1 MAVVVTSAIV
11 LLMVFLAIGSYNRL
25 LGLRRKVVHG
35 WRQVDV
41 QLRRRH
47 DVVRKLLTSIRETPG
62 VDSAALDAVMAA
74 RERAAAAGGPAD
86 IARRERE
93 LTQALT
99 DLNLLIGSNAQFATN
114 QQVRL
119 LLDELKAVEQSIAS
133 ARQVYNALA
142 IRYNAAIRV
151 VPINVI
157 ASIGN
162 FRPAEPSSDPE
173 VG

>member
-1 MAVVVTSAIV
+1 MAVVVTFAIV
-11 LLMVFLAIGSYNRL
+11 VLMVFLAIGSYNRL
-25 LGLRRKVVHG
+25 LGIRRNVIHG

-41 QLRRRH
+41 QLKRRH
-47 DVVRKLLTSIRETPG
+47 DVVRKLLTSVRDTAS
-62 VDSAALDAVMAA
+62 VDGAALDAVMAA

-86 IARRERE
+86 IARKERE
-93 LTQALT
+93 LSQALT
-99 DLNLLIGSNAQFATN
+99 DLNLLIGSHAQLATN

-119 LLDELKAVEQSIAS
+119 LQEELKAAEHSIAS

-157 ASIGN
+157 AGIGN
-162 FRPAEPSSDPE
+162 FRPAEPSSDT
-173 VG
+173 

>member
-25 LGLRRKVVHG
+25 LGLRRKVLHG
-35 WRQVDV
+35 WRQVDL

-47 DVVRKLLTSIRETPG
+47 DVVRKLVTSIRQTPG

-74 RERAAAAGGPAD
+74 RNRAAAAGGPAD
-86 IARRERE
+86 VARRERE
-93 LTQALT
+93 LSQALA
-99 DLNLLIGSNAQFATN
+99 DLYLRLESDAQTETN
-114 QQVRL
+114 EQLRL
-119 LLDELKAVEQSIAS
+119 LREELAAAEDAITS
-133 ARQVYNALA
+133 ARALYNELA
-142 IRYNAAIRV
+142 VKYNAAIRV
-151 VPINVI
+151 VPNNVI
-157 ASIGN
+157 AGIGN